1 MNPIL
6 VQRALEKVLNR
17 HVLINV
23 ISCRVRQLN
32 SGIGAE
38 RRPLLIDGDSLSAVD
53 TALLEIIEDRM
64 TFELAEFLPLRRPTQ
79 QGNRPK
85 GWARMQPTETV
96 NAANGFGG
104 PPAESESRE
113 AFARGH

>member
-6 VQRALEKVLNR
+6 VQRALEKVPNR
-17 HVLINV
+17 PVLINI

-38 RRPLLIDGDSLSAVD
+38 CRPLLSDRRSLSAAD
-53 TALLEIIEDRM
+53 TALLEIIEDHM
-64 TFELAEFLPLRRPTQ
+64 TFELCEFLPLRRPTQ

-85 GWARMQPTETV
+85 AWARI
-96 NAANGFGG
+96 
-104 PPAESESRE
+104 
-113 AFARGH
+113 